1 MTDKKDATGQINL
14 LFFQNG
20 KILQDWSLKL
30 MIHKK
35 QKTTLY
41 ELSLNKE
48 TKGLND
54 NGIGICIFCF
64 PGCDK
69 VYQIH
74 IQSFPVCIK

>member
-20 KILQDWSLKL
+20 KILQDWPLKL

-35 QKTTLY
+35 RKTTLY

-48 TKGLND
+48 TKGLKD
-54 NGIGICIFCF
+54 NGIDIRIFCF

-74 IQSFPVCIK
+74 VQLFPVCIK